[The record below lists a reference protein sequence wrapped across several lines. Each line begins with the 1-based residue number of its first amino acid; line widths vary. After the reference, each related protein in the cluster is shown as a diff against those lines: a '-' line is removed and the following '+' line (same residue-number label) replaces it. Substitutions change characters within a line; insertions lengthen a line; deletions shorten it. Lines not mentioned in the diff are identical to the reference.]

1 MSSPSAPTPANLH
14 LLPFTSVPEEHTSPS
29 TPVSYSAVIAPLSPS
44 ASPYWLV
51 SALDFCREHRVMPI
65 LTTLTTESSLRFFPP
80 CVSLTMI
87 GGSEWLLGQEN
98 RIQILLKIYFGG
110 VHRSKKNFFWTS
122 KLCCVPKNHSPQ
134 NLKWVQMRAEGRRRR
149 RRRSACAWLYVCWCR
164 GGLKRRGQSLR
175 IHSHRNEANRQPD
188 VIISFRTKWGCG
200 GVGLTKESRYADF
213 FMTPLQNDKCVDVQ
227 KLNLQLRLKT

>member
-44 ASPYWLV
+44 ASAYWLV

-110 VHRSKKNFFWTS
+110 VHRSKKKLLLDQQALLCPQKSQPS
-122 KLCCVPKNHSPQ
+122 KPKVSPDESWRQKKKKEKVCVCVTLCV
-134 NLKWVQMRAEGRRRR
+134 LV
-149 RRRSACAWLYVCWCR
+149 
-164 GGLKRRGQSLR
+164 
-175 IHSHRNEANRQPD
+175 
-188 VIISFRTKWGCG
+188 
-200 GVGLTKESRYADF
+200 
-213 FMTPLQNDKCVDVQ
+213 
-227 KLNLQLRLKT
+227 